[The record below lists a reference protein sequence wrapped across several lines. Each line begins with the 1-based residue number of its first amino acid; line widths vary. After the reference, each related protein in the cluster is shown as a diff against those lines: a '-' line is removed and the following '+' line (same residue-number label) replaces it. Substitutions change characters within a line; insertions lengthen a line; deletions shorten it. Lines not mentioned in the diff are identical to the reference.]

1 MPANGLCLE
10 LTHTGLSASSLPLSD
25 VVDGMDP
32 DTSYR
37 KPGPVSI
44 PVGATVQLVYSSSV
58 AVSFETG
65 SIRRFIERG
74 HLTAQFVFGTDFS
87 SALPAGGS
95 LTVLDD
101 GVSLG
106 NYTSVNFIGAD
117 VLAQDSGTPN
127 QVNIYIPPPV
137 FLSHWDQNDGSNGDQ
152 SVTDTLV
159 RTTARIANPSGGQ
172 GSPFRTNGWEG
183 TDQDATDQSTVT
195 LTTPG
200 STTGFG
206 GDSTMTIVVRDATG
220 SIVGGYLTPVITG
233 NGSIVDPSGNITVT
247 ISGYAPD
254 ATRFSAKAEV
264 LVDFKGILDDAG
276 QSSGGRFH
284 IEVTHTTDSSTDGT
298 GPYTYTMSD
307 VFYDIDPT
315 TPTATGLTI
324 AETGGAVVT
333 KHISGLEYYDL
344 GSDFTVDVADI
355 DQINRNVARST
366 ANLVLTGTEYGLPT
380 LNHSPFGTGSANFT
394 GYTFDHDQDNLT
406 YQFTAWEIN
415 STNHRYI
422 GPTANVTAFAQ
433 DPWNAQSPIA
443 SSDASVLVD
452 TYVDNATDT
461 FEDFR
466 GESRLENSSF
476 TLSRDSTVSLVA
488 GEAMVFN
495 DRLMSPEATTYIR
508 SDGPNSANTDWTG
521 YSPTAGGANPD
532 YTGLTVPVSAYR
544 RFPDATGLSRSS
556 MSIVF
561 SGTSAGANFLADL
574 VSSDLEVF
582 VYRISGGAGSGAF
595 GPPPGNTQPL
605 SLHGAAFNFATFDDG
620 VTDGQIREGTSSGN
634 TINATF
640 GSGTFMED
648 GIYCHIRIN
657 DPAIQIDSMTVTFIS

>member
-25 VVDGMDP
+25 VVDGMEP

-65 SIRRFIERG
+65 AIRQFIERG
-74 HLTAQFVFGTDFS
+74 HLTAQFVFGTDFL
-87 SALPAGGS
+87 ATLPAGGS
-95 LTVLDD
+95 VTVLDE

-106 NYTSVNFIGAD
+106 NFNIVNFIGAD
-117 VLAQDSGTPN
+117 VLTQDSGTPN

-152 SVTDTLV
+152 SVTDNLV

-172 GSPFRTNGWEG
+172 GAPFRTNGWEG
-183 TDQDATDQSTVT
+183 TDQDATDQTTVT
-195 LTTPG
+195 LTTPA

-206 GDSTMTIVVRDATG
+206 GDSTMTIVVRNA
-220 SIVGGYLTPVITG
+220 VGTILESYTTPALTG
-233 NGSIVDPSGNITVT
+233 NGVSNAPSGNIAVT
-247 ISGYAPD
+247 LTGYAAD
-254 ATRFSAKAEV
+254 STRFSARASV
-264 LVDFKGILDDAG
+264 LVDFNGVFTDAG
-276 QSSGGRFH
+276 QDGGRFSV
-284 IEVTHTTDSSTDGT
+284 EATHTPDSTTDGT
-298 GPYTYTMSD
+298 GPFTFTLTD
-307 VFYDIDPT
+307 VFYDTDAT
-315 TPTATGLTI
+315 TPAATGLTI
-324 AETGGAVVT
+324 SETGGSVVT

-355 DQINRNVARST
+355 DQLNRNTARST
-366 ANLVLTGTEYGLPT
+366 GNLVLTGTEYGLPT
-380 LNHSPFGTGSANFT
+380 LSHSPFGTGSGNFT
-394 GYTFDHDQDNLT
+394 GYSFDHDQDDVS
-406 YQFTAWEIN
+406 YQFTAWEITSAN
-415 STNHRYI
+415 YRYI
-422 GPTANVTAFAQ
+422 GPTANVSAFAQ
-433 DPWNAQSPIA
+433 DPWNAQAPDID
-443 SSDASVLVD
+443 SSDAVVLID
-452 TYVDNATDT
+452 TYVDNAADT

-476 TLSRDSTVSLVA
+476 TLSRDPTVSLVA

-532 YTGLTVPVSAYR
+532 YTGLTVPVNAYR
-544 RFPDATGLSRSS
+544 RFPDASGLSRSS

-561 SGTSAGANFLADL
+561 SGTSAGADFLADL
-574 VSSDLEVF
+574 VASDLEVF
-582 VYRISGGAGSGAF
+582 VYRISGGAGSGAS

-605 SLHGAAFNFATFDDG
+605 SLHGAAYNFATFDDG

-657 DPAIQIDSMTVTFIS
+657 DAAIQIDSMTVTFIS